1 MRKAS
6 HAFQSVYISEF
17 LAQKAALRKPSGEF
31 VASTR
36 EATPSPRRASATPS
50 PTARKTSL
58 PRPVDGALPPPN
70 SLFSSPLGNIA
81 ATVSQRLGYGAA
93 KRRARE

>member
-1 MRKAS
+1 MREAS
-6 HAFQSVYISEF
+6 HASQSVYISEF

-58 PRPVDGALPPPN
+58 PRPVDGALLPN

-93 KRRARE
+93 KRHARE